1 MSFMQF
7 NTSFTTICAQNAKP
21 TAKMYPFPQ
30 ELSSERKRI
39 THRVVFVEQV
49 AHTFAIIRMDLCK
62 VIYSSFL

>member
-30 ELSSERKRI
+30 ELSSERKKI
-39 THRVVFVEQV
+39 TH
-49 AHTFAIIRMDLCK
+49 
-62 VIYSSFL
+62 